1 MYHNTQADKS
11 DSQTTTDD
19 TTGRLHVD
27 HQRLTEHQLCTASLH
42 ILNSQSLQF
51 TTALA
56 LHVHHTQVQDLISL
70 SLMAMLLHSQVRVM
84 QVLHNSQCKE
94 WCLVS
99 QSHSKSSSLT
109 TWSVPS

>member
-1 MYHNTQADKS
+1 MYHNMQVDKS
-11 DSQTTTDD
+11 DSQTTTED

-27 HQRLTEHQLCTASLH
+27 HRCLTEHQLCTVSLH
-42 ILNSQSLQF
+42 ILNSQSHQY

-70 SLMAMLLHSQVRVM
+70 SLMVMLLHSQVQVM

-94 WCLVS
+94 WYLVN
-99 QSHSKSSSLT
+99 QSHSKSSSPT
-109 TWSVPS
+109 TWSVP